1 MEAAAQTILS
11 NAGLLLSEEYRLL
24 SGVGG
29 DVAEL
34 RDDMASMNALLRM
47 QSEAEDGAVDHF
59 VREWMKQ
66 LRELAY
72 DAEDCVDRYVLL

>member
-29 DVAEL
+29 EVAEL
-34 RDDMASMNALLRM
+34 RDDMATMNALLRM
-47 QSEAEDGAVDHF
+47 QPRLTTAPPWTTSSGSG
-59 VREWMKQ
+59 
-66 LRELAY
+66 
-72 DAEDCVDRYVLL
+72 